1 MMMSRLLSRS
11 TSSKL
16 FESAR
21 SLSALSATPVVELR
35 EYDLHPQHVSSYLQS
50 TAASADTRKS
60 LSPLRLFSLPEI
72 GGGPLNVATHAYYYR
87 GGHAERE
94 AARAAMAHSPA
105 WGAYASGIRAHVR
118 EQRSNI
124 FVEAPFVGKIDDVPG
139 LGGRFASD
147 GDAPILE
154 FRRYRLVLG
163 YDTVPKFYKLLQ
175 DGLGEKLEANDPTS
189 SLVTVMHCDVGRLN
203 EVVEIW
209 RHGNGARAMEQSRHN
224 ARQATKWKEA
234 ISQIAPLAI
243 DFTSTIHKPTQFS
256 PLQ

>member
-1 MMMSRLLSRS
+1 MMSRVLSRC
-11 TSSKL
+11 TASKL
-16 FESAR
+16 FQRAR
-21 SLSALSATPVVELR
+21 SLSALPATPFVELR
-35 EYDLHPQHVSSYLQS
+35 EYDLYPHHVSSYLKS

-60 LSPLRLFSLPEI
+60 LSPLRLFSLPET
-72 GGGPLNVATHAYYYR
+72 GGGPLHVATHAYYYG
-87 GGHAERE
+87 GGHAERD
-94 AARAAMAHSPA
+94 AARAAMAASPV
-105 WGAYASGIRAHVR
+105 WDTYVSGIRAHVR

-124 FVEAPFVGKIDDVPG
+124 FVEAPFVGEIDDVPG
-139 LGGRFASD
+139 LNGRFAGD

-163 YDTVPKFYKLLQ
+163 YDTVPKFYKLFQ
-175 DGLGEKLEANDPTS
+175 SGLGEKLEANDPTS

-209 RHGNGARAMEQSRHN
+209 RHGNGARGMEQSRHN

-243 DFTSTIHKPTQFS
+243 DFTSTIHKPTHFS